1 MEEKKVTKISLS
13 TFFLILAVIVIFI
26 MGYFIYKFYNEKAT
40 ESKKSIELQAQ
51 VNSLNGTVGEL
62 QGKIDN
68 ISSTINS
75 NSKIENTTS
84 NDKTISNGATDNE
97 TKTYLY
103 SSIKGSYKGTAKDS
117 DETNVNRNYE
127 LYLYENGTFKYV
139 NYTEV
144 ETGKIGNYNIV
155 DDTIVLNYLFN
166 TGSDAGLTATEG
178 KKTLKINADNSIAD
192 SNPDHSSSSSLI
204 LKKVSSSEDVENA
217 NNVNYLINNYYISN
231 KSDS

>member
-26 MGYFIYKFYNEKAT
+26 MGYFVYKFYNQKET
-40 ESKKSIELQAQ
+40 ESKKSIQLQAQ

-84 NDKTISNGATDNE
+84 NDHTISKGATNNE

-103 SSIKGSYKGTAKDS
+103 SSIKGSYKGSAKDS

-127 LYLYENGTFKYV
+127 LYLYENGTFKYE

-144 ETGKIGNYNIV
+144 ETGKIGNYTIV

-192 SNPDHSSSSSLI
+192 SNPDHSNSSSLI